1 MILFKNKRYETKDKK
16 LTPTTYNFP
25 ELYEGDTF
33 NGLSIT
39 ARQSQGDQFSIVS
52 INRVGSTATVV
63 TSEAHGLSTSNLVK
77 ITGSNESEYNQVYV
91 VAVVNTTT
99 FTFTVSNEPATP
111 ATGFI
116 KGQKMIP
123 IDLTNVAI
131 KMEIRQS
138 ETAKN
143 YLKQFV
149 VDSGITKTDAVNGAF
164 SIDAF
169 IADLPATSYVYDLQF
184 TYNSGVVATYLK
196 GKVTVINEVTSNG

>member
-1 MILFKNKRYETKDKK
+1 M
-16 LTPTTYNFP
+16 TPTTYNFP

-39 ARQSQGDQFSIVS
+39 ARQSQGGQFSIVS

-63 TSEAHGLSTSNLVK
+63 TSAAHGLSTSNLVK
-77 ITGSNESEYNQVYV
+77 ITGANETNYNQVFV
-91 VAVVNTTT
+91 VTVIDTTT
-99 FTFTVSNEPATP
+99 FTFTVLNEPATP
-111 ATGFI
+111 ATGAV

-131 KMEIRQS
+131 KMEVRQS

-143 YLKQFV
+143 YLKQFI
-149 VDSGITKTDAVNGAF
+149 VDSGITKTDAANGVF

-169 IADLPATSYVYDLQF
+169 IADLPATNYFYDLQF
-184 TYNSGVVATYLK
+184 TYNSGVVTTYLK
-196 GKVTVINEVTSNG
+196 GKITVVNEVTSNG

>member
-1 MILFKNKRYETKDKK
+1 M
-16 LTPTTYNFP
+16 TPTTYNFP

-39 ARQSQGDQFSIVS
+39 ARQSEGERFSISS
-52 INRVGSTATVV
+52 INRVGGTATVV
-63 TSEAHGLSTSNLVK
+63 TSTAHGLSTSNLVK
-77 ITGSNESEYNQVYV
+77 ITGANEAEYNQVYTATV
-91 VAVVNTTT
+91 VDTTT

-111 ATGFI
+111 ATGVV

-143 YLKQFV
+143 HLKQFI
-149 VDSGITKTDAVNGAF
+149 VDSGITKTDSANGVF

-169 IADLPATSYVYDLQF
+169 IADLPATNYFYDLQF
-184 TYNSGVVATYLK
+184 TYNSGVVTTYLK
-196 GKVTVINEVTSNG
+196 GKITVVNEVTSNG

>member
-1 MILFKNKRYETKDKK
+1 M
-16 LTPTTYNFP
+16 TPTTYNFP

-39 ARQSQGDQFSIVS
+39 ARQSQGDQFNIVS

-63 TSEAHGLSTSNLVK
+63 TSTAHGLSTSDLVK
-77 ITGSNESEYNQVYV
+77 ITGANEINYNKVFV
-91 VAVVNTTT
+91 VAVIDTTT
-99 FTFTVSNEPATP
+99 FTFTVLNEPATP
-111 ATGFI
+111 ATGI
-116 KGQKMIP
+116 VKGQKMIP

-143 YLKQFV
+143 YLKQFI
-149 VDSGITKTDAVNGAF
+149 VDSGITKTDAANGVF

-169 IADLPATSYVYDLQF
+169 IADLPATNYFYDLQF

-196 GKVTVINEVTSNG
+196 GKITVVNEVTRNG

>member
-1 MILFKNKRYETKDKK
+1 MIIFKYEKKDKK
-16 LTPTTYNFP
+16 LTPTIYNFP
-25 ELYEGDTF
+25 QLYQGDTF

-39 ARQSQGDQFSIVS
+39 ARQSQGDQFNIYS

-77 ITGSNESEYNQVYV
+77 ITGSNETEYNQVYAVNV
-91 VAVVNTTT
+91 VAPTT
-99 FTFTVSNEPATP
+99 FAFTVVNEPATP
-111 ATGFI
+111 ATGII

-149 VDSGITKTDAVNGAF
+149 VDSGITKTDAANGVF

-169 IADLPATSYVYDLQF
+169 IADLPATNYVYDLQF
-184 TYNSGVVATYLK
+184 TYSSGVVATYLK
-196 GKVTVINEVTSNG
+196 GKITVDNEVTING

>member
-143 YLKQFV
+143 YLKQFI
-149 VDSGITKTDAVNGAF
+149 VDSGITKTDAANGVF
-164 SIDAF
+164 RIDAF

>member
-1 MILFKNKRYETKDKK
+1 M
-16 LTPTTYNFP
+16 TPTTYNFP

-63 TSEAHGLSTSNLVK
+63 TSEAHGLSTSDLVK
-77 ITGSNESEYNQVYV
+77 ITGANEIGYNQVF
-91 VAVVNTTT
+91 AVTLIDTTT
-99 FTFTVSNEPATP
+99 FTFTVLNEPATP
-111 ATGFI
+111 ATGI
-116 KGQKMIP
+116 VKGQKMIP

-138 ETAKN
+138 TTAKN
-143 YLKQFV
+143 YLKQFI
-149 VDSGITKTDAVNGAF
+149 VDSGITKTDAANGVF
-164 SIDAF
+164 GIDAF
-169 IADLPATSYVYDLQF
+169 IADLPATNYFYDLQF

-196 GKVTVINEVTSNG
+196 GKITVVNEVTRNG

>member
-1 MILFKNKRYETKDKK
+1 

-39 ARQSQGDQFSIVS
+39 ARESDGSQFSISS
-52 INRVGSTATVV
+52 INRSGNTATVV
-63 TSEAHGLSTSNLVK
+63 TSAAHGLSTSNLVK
-77 ITGSNESEYNQVYV
+77 ITGANEINYNQVFV
-91 VAVVNTTT
+91 VTVINTTT
-99 FTFTVSNEPATP
+99 FTFTVLNEPATP
-111 ATGFI
+111 ATGI
-116 KGQKMIP
+116 VKGQKMIP

-143 YLKQFV
+143 YLKQFI
-149 VDSGITKTDAVNGAF
+149 VDSGITKTDAVNGVF

-169 IADLPATSYVYDLQF
+169 IADLPATNYFYDLQF

-196 GKVTVINEVTSNG
+196 GKIAVVNEVTSNG